1 MPGLPPG
8 TGGDASGGTDA
19 ATLARIAALEGA
31 MPEFRVAVY
40 ATARDPVAADFDA
53 PDRRARQK
61 TWTVRS
67 VIAIAWRPADG
78 KANLQLNGAVW
89 SDTNIKRSTAPL
101 VDDGE
106 SWDWLRLS
114 TDPTDRRL
122 RASTRQV
129 GAFFYDD

>member
-8 TGGDASGGTDA
+8 AGTGTGTVDA
-19 ATLARIAALEGA
+19 ATAARIGALEGA

-40 ATARDPVAADFDA
+40 EAARDPVATDFDE
-53 PDRRARQK
+53 PGRRPRQK

-78 KANLQLNGAVW
+78 KANLALNGSVW
-89 SDTNIKRSTAPL
+89 SDTNIKRSAAPI

-106 SWDWLRLS
+106 NWDWLRLS

-122 RASTRQV
+122 RASTRQI
-129 GAFFYDD
+129 GAFFYDE